1 MESDDLAGRLRY
13 PQLFAPIELAGR
25 RLKNRIVHASINT
38 RMGRN
43 QEVTPALLNYYRTRA
58 AGGAAMIV
66 TEPVSA
72 LPWQTVDY
80 RVNVFTDSGF
90 AGLCKLAEAV
100 ESHDCR
106 LLAQLQDRGR
116 GRHERGRNPHALGPS
131 ALPDDLSWT
140 VPHVMSSDDVERLI
154 DHFVE
159 AATRIRRAGFSG
171 VELSA
176 GHGHLFHQFL
186 SRWSNRRTDRFG
198 GSLENRTRL
207 LRRLAAGIRAACGD
221 DFIIG
226 LKLPGDD
233 GVAGSI
239 DPSEAGRITRSLAD
253 PDKVDY
259 FCFVQGSHAHSLH
272 MHIPDM
278 LGPRA
283 PYVSMTARLRAFANG
298 IPVVAIGLITD
309 PAEADA
315 LLANKVGELIGFGRP
330 LIADPGLPLKAARGR
345 EADIRY
351 CVSCNTCWA
360 TTVED
365 QRPVACD
372 NNPRVAK
379 TDELDWWPQPAAKR
393 KRIVVVGAGVAGM
406 EAAWI
411 AAARGHAVTV
421 FGAGPEV
428 GGKARLRA
436 LLPGGEHLSSVYDYQ
451 MLAAKRAGVRF
462 ELGVVANREQ
472 VLALRPDAVVVAAGA
487 TMSWPRQLS
496 AKLGID
502 GAVCDLRSLMWQLSD
517 FRGRDDG
524 TAVIYDH
531 DHTSGTYAAAERLRD
546 IFGRVVIV
554 TPRDRIADE
563 EPLVTRQVIYK
574 RLAQRGI
581 EIIPLAE
588 PSPASRWEDGA
599 MMVSNVLSGVTRE
612 IEELALFTYS
622 TPRIPDDALAEALVD
637 GDVDVHVVGDA
648 YAPRTLL
655 AATQDGHAVGNRL

>member
-1 MESDDLAGRLRY
+1 MKSDEQAGRLRY
-13 PQLFAPIELAGR
+13 PHLFAPIELAGK

-38 RMGRN
+38 RMGRD
-43 QEVTPALLNYYRTRA
+43 QQATPALLNYYRNRA

-72 LPWQTVDY
+72 LPWQKVDY
-80 RVNVFTDSGF
+80 RVNVFTDDGF
-90 AGLCKLAEAV
+90 AGLCRLAEAV

-116 GRHERGRNPHALGPS
+116 GRHERGRNPYAFGPS

-140 VPHVMSSDDVERLI
+140 VPHVMTGDDVERLI
-154 DHFVE
+154 DRFVE
-159 AATRIRRAGFSG
+159 AAVRLKRAGFSG
-171 VELSA
+171 IELSA

-186 SRWSNRRTDRFG
+186 SQWSNRRTDRFG
-198 GSLENRTRL
+198 GSLQNRTRL
-207 LRRLAAGIRAACGD
+207 LRQLTAGIRSGCGG

-239 DPSEAGRITRSLAD
+239 DPVEAGRITQALAS
-253 PDKVDY
+253 PDEVDY

-272 MHIPDM
+272 MHIPDL

-283 PYVSMTARLRAFANG
+283 PYVSMTANLRQSANG
-298 IPVVAIGLITD
+298 IPVMAIGLITD
-309 PAEADA
+309 PVEADA
-315 LLANKVGELIGFGRP
+315 LIANQVGELVGFGRP
-330 LIADPGLPLKAARGR
+330 LIADPGLPLKAAQGR

-372 NNPRVAK
+372 NNPRVAQA
-379 TDELDWWPQPAAKR
+379 DELDWWPQRASKTR
-393 KRIVVVGAGVAGM
+393 RIVVVGAGVAGM
-406 EAAWI
+406 EAAWV
-411 AAARGHAVTV
+411 AAARGHQVTV
-421 FGAGPEV
+421 LGKSTEV

-462 ELGVVANREQ
+462 EFGIDADREQ
-472 VLALRPDAVVVAAGA
+472 VLALQPDAVVLACGS
-487 TMSWPRQLS
+487 TMSWPTQLPHEF
-496 AKLGID
+496 
-502 GAVCDLRSLMWQLSD
+502 GAEDVIRDLRSLMWQLLD

-531 DHTSGTYAAAERLRD
+531 DHTAGTYAAAERLKQ
-546 IFGRVVIV
+546 IFARVVIV
-554 TPRDRIADE
+554 TPRDRLADE

-581 EIIPLAE
+581 EMLLLTE
-588 PSPASRWEDGA
+588 PSPASRWEDGV
-599 MMVSNVLSGVTRE
+599 MTVRNVLSGATRE
-612 IEELALFTYS
+612 IEDLSLFTYS
-622 TPRIPDDALAEALVD
+622 TPRIPNDAMVGTL
-637 GDVDVHVVGDA
+637 GDIAVHAVGDA

-655 AATQDGHAVGNRL
+655 AATQEGHAVGNRI